1 LTIPPPFNYNHHMTM
16 TNTTTTT
23 TRILEGIKQPIPNY
37 AFLTGALEVS
47 LEHFSGDLFRA
58 GLITYDQIEAVNK
71 LAAAAYELSHRL
83 SVEHKAKF
91 G

>member
-1 LTIPPPFNYNHHMTM
+1 MTIPPPFNYNPTMTM

-23 TRILEGIKQPIPNY
+23 TTTTAEAIPNY
-37 AFLTGALEVS
+37 AFLTGALEIS